1 MVVSTEYKDIEIRA
15 SGRRVSPTMSEVRCG
30 NFELSID
37 KLGGEAPSPLDLML
51 ASLIG
56 CLNITATLVA
66 NDMGIKIEDATFE
79 AIGIFNPSVF
89 YGKEGQRAGYK
100 EIKLLFRV
108 KSDADDEKLKE
119 FIRKV
124 EERCPVSDNIAN
136 ITPLTVKVER
146 I

>member
-1 MVVSTEYKDIEIRA
+1 MMSTEYKDIEIRA

-30 NFELSID
+30 DFELSID

-56 CLNITATLVA
+56 CFNITATLVA
-66 NDMGIKIEDATFE
+66 EDMGIEIEDAAFE

-119 FIRKV
+119 FIRRV
-124 EERCPVSDNIAN
+124 EERCPVSDNIVN